1 MADSN
6 GSVLEQIIRVIREA
20 VAEDW
25 IEVFDIDA
33 DTSFNDDLELESVEF
48 VEIAE
53 MLQQHFGSRINFIE
67 WLSAM
72 SLDQII
78 ALTVG
83 DLEKYVS
90 SKIGG

>member
-1 MADSN
+1 MTDSN
-6 GSVLEQIIRVIREA
+6 GSVLEQIIGVIREA
-20 VAEDW
+20 VNEDW
-25 IEVFDIDA
+25 IEDFDIEA

-53 MLQQHFGSRINFIE
+53 KLQLHFGSRINFIE

-72 SLDQII
+72 NLDQII
-78 ALTVG
+78 SLTVG
-83 DLEKYVS
+83 DLERYVS